1 MTETDLIKQKIEINM
16 LKVKYSDEFKL
27 DKSQISELKEEAC
40 KDTDKFEKRLRKINK
55 QIGKQVKNPFTKD
68 VFTYQSAGIHFINVG
83 LECKKTKTDYKK
95 AINLLQEVLD
105 LEKKK
110 LDKWVNIP
118 TYYQYDIDT
127 NLISQIG
134 FAAAGYKSLS
144 DNKKTIPEA
153 KKLLEDVFQL
163 SQYGKNL
170 FITNSIK
177 NSITKTIESNE
188 DFKKLIV
195 SKKSIQTD

>member
-1 MTETDLIKQKIEINM
+1 M
-16 LKVKYSDEFKL
+16 
-27 DKSQISELKEEAC
+27 
-40 KDTDKFEKRLRKINK
+40 
-55 QIGKQVKNPFTKD
+55 GW
-68 VFTYQSAGIHFINVG
+68 SA
-83 LECKKTKTDYKK
+83 KTKTDYKK

-153 KKLLEDVFQL
+153 KAFRRCFSTL
-163 SQYGKNL
+163 SIWKE
-170 FITNSIK
+170 FIYN
-177 NSITKTIESNE
+177 
-188 DFKKLIV
+188 
-195 SKKSIQTD
+195 